1 MKPETPP
8 HLLQTGRAVGLVD
21 TQDMGG
27 VISVAWRPRR
37 DHDYVLADIV
47 AAQVDRMA
55 LQLHEDLY
63 EPSIGD
69 EGVLMVRPSPA
80 NRARRLQ
87 GIIVPTRVRA
97 TAASEDGLL
106 VQVACEHLGR
116 APRLELF
123 HLVQAAVEG

>member
-47 AAQVDRMA
+47 AVLGSINVVAAELDR
-55 LQLHEDLY
+55 
-63 EPSIGD
+63 
-69 EGVLMVRPSPA
+69 
-80 NRARRLQ
+80 
-87 GIIVPTRVRA
+87 
-97 TAASEDGLL
+97 
-106 VQVACEHLGR
+106 
-116 APRLELF
+116 
-123 HLVQAAVEG
+123 